1 MQVLLSDNPRNGS
14 ATPEKKMTRFKLL
27 VAGAILSMLMATS
40 VFAHGNNV
48 RPQAYRTEGRE
59 VAAPSWSAACMTDH
73 GPSECSE
80 PMWIY
85 SGHDTITGYRNAF

>member
-1 MQVLLSDNPRNGS
+1 MKIISLL
-14 ATPEKKMTRFKLL
+14 AALL
-27 VAGAILSMLMATS
+27 VVPSLAISARAEVPAHQSSLS
-40 VFAHGNNV
+40 
-48 RPQAYRTEGRE
+48 PQIDEMGGHE

-85 SGHDTITGYRNAF
+85 GNNDARAAYRDAF